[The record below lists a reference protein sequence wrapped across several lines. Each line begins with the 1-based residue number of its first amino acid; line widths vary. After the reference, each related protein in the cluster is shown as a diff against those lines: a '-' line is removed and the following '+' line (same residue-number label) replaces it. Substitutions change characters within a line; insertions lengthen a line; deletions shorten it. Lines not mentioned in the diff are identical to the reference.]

1 LTMQQLV
8 ECVPNFS
15 EGRNEAVY
23 NQIADAIR
31 SVRGVRV
38 LDVSADEDHNRTV
51 ITFVGSPD
59 DVSEAAFRSISK
71 AAELIDLDQHH
82 GEHPRIGATD
92 VCPFIPI
99 RGISL
104 KECIAMANKLGQ
116 RVGEELDIAVYLY
129 GEAAH
134 SPQRKK
140 LSNIRRGQYEQ
151 WKAEVATNPERKP
164 DFGPAEPKK
173 WGATVIGVRPFL
185 IAYNLYLNSDN
196 VEIADKIAKNIRF
209 IGGGLRFVQA
219 KGFLV
224 EGQAQVSMNLTN
236 FAKTPIYRVQEMV
249 RREAAHYGLTISKAE
264 LVGMIP
270 QQALMDSAKYYL
282 QLDEM
287 GDAQVLEYRLQEN
300 EGEIEITPYPFL
312 EAVAS
317 KQPTPGG
324 GSVAALAGALAAS
337 LAQMVAGL
345 TVNRKKYVAV
355 QDEATAVLDEAN
367 QLREQLTI
375 AITEDAAAFNLLMAV
390 FRNKELAANEKATL
404 VQQATIGA
412 AEVPLRVA
420 RLSHWAAQLASQVAK
435 IGNINAVTDAAAGV
449 LLAQA
454 AVETAALNVK
464 INATTVENKNLVQR
478 WQEELA
484 KLSQE
489 TADMVQ
495 SIKLVA
501 AERGGFA

>member
-1 LTMQQLV
+1 MQQLV

-31 SVRGVRV
+31 SVHGVRV
-38 LDVSADEDHNRTV
+38 LDVSADADHNRTV
-51 ITFVGSPD
+51 ITFVGSPN
-59 DVSEAAFRSISK
+59 DVSEAAFRSIK
-71 AAELIDLDQHH
+71 IAAELIDLDEHH

-99 RGISL
+99 RNTSI
-104 KECIAMANKLGQ
+104 KECIALASHLGE
-116 RVGEELDIAVYLY
+116 RVGQELGIAVYLY
-129 GEAAH
+129 GEAATT
-134 SPQRKK
+134 PQRKK

-185 IAYNLYLNSDN
+185 IAYNLYLNSDDAD
-196 VEIADKIAKNIRF
+196 IADKIAKNVRF
-209 IGGGLRFVQA
+209 IGGGLRNVQA

-236 FAKTPIYRVQEMV
+236 FAKTPIYQVQEMV

-287 GDAQVLEYRLQEN
+287 ENKQILEYRLQEN
-300 EGEIEITPYPFL
+300 DEETEITPYPFL
-312 EAVAS
+312 EAVAA

-345 TVNRKKYVAV
+345 TVNRKKYADAQESAAAV
-355 QDEATAVLDEAN
+355 FDEAN
-367 QLREQLTI
+367 QLREQLTA
-375 AITEDAAAFNLLMAV
+375 AITEDAAAFNELMAL
-390 FRNKELAANEKATL
+390 FRNKDLPPHEKAAL

-412 AEVPLRVA
+412 AKVPLRVA
-420 RLSHWAAQLASQVAK
+420 RLSHQAAKLASQIAK

-464 INATTVENKNLVQR
+464 INATTVENKKLVNS

-489 TADMVQ
+489 TAELAQ
-495 SIKLVA
+495 NIKLIA